1 MPSIYGFCPSWR
13 VTRVLKFDNFVYG
26 EIVSDNRA
34 FYKGFPLFI
43 LFSVA
48 GSIGAAGS
56 WNDAI
61 IWPVLWRSVLVL
73 AIWALAISLGHLIAR
88 MLGGTSNFRCY
99 EKLSFYAYA
108 PEMLA
113 IVPYVG
119 VLIGLMWRIVCV
131 ISATKEAHNLKGD
144 RVKVFAC
151 LYALLSIILYAPI
164 LLPFD
169 MSVQY
174 GLRFP

>member
-1 MPSIYGFCPSWR
+1 
-13 VTRVLKFDNFVYG
+13 
-26 EIVSDNRA
+26 
-34 FYKGFPLFI
+34 
-43 LFSVA
+43 
-48 GSIGAAGS
+48 
-56 WNDAI
+56 
-61 IWPVLWRSVLVL
+61 
-73 AIWALAISLGHLIAR
+73 
-88 MLGGTSNFRCY
+88 
-99 EKLSFYAYA
+99 
-108 PEMLA
+108 MLA